1 MGKWGRGRDKAV
13 AKTNY
18 GEMCL
23 CVCVNGR
30 GVCKN
35 SRQEREGG
43 HERTG
48 AVVCV

>member
-1 MGKWGRGRDKAV
+1 MGEGKNKAV

-18 GEMCL
+18 GEM

-35 SRQEREGG
+35 SRQEKEG
-43 HERTG
+43 EG
-48 AVVCV
+48 A